1 MTSVALRNL
10 ASFRLLCVTLCVLFN
25 WNEQSYGD
33 IDQSWLL
40 GNVRHIASCRRRWW
54 VLLVTTLTNLVGSS
68 SQEFFVIFWFG
79 VVVGKN
85 SWTGVCTQYPRNSS
99 GTCCRIWCGT
109 VSHPFQG
116 QMLVCTFTIVFSVT
130 CWSCELQKCKAICLH
145 CQLMNQIQYTDLA
158 KQIKVKLAYGWT
170 DSDFAWAVNAANI
183 SFMLA
188 LLPVNKLCLGSI
200 WITK

>member
-1 MTSVALRNL
+1 MSVALRNL

-54 VLLVTTLTNLVGSS
+54 VLLVTTLTNLVSSS

-85 SWTGVCTQYPRNSS
+85 SWTGVCTQYPSNSS

-116 QMLVCTFTIVFSVT
+116 QMLVCTFTIVFLWLVGVA
-130 CWSCELQKCKAICLH
+130 KCKNARQSACIANLW
-145 CQLMNQIQYTDLA
+145 
-158 KQIKVKLAYGWT
+158 IKFTIPTLQ
-170 DSDFAWAVNAANI
+170 NR
-183 SFMLA
+183 
-188 LLPVNKLCLGSI
+188 
-200 WITK
+200 